1 MPGNSE
7 MSVLKIK
14 TKRKTEQNN
23 QNSKVILHFRDF
35 CMKMTIISGKQPQGK
50 FIFKKQ
56 NKIRWKRSPISG
68 DHELLQSGSLFVS
81 GSWDDFVS

>member
-23 QNSKVILHFRDF
+23 HNSKVILHFRDF
-35 CMKMTIISGKQPQGK
+35 CLKMTIISGKQPQGK